1 MPEVRLGS
9 CVKVGH
15 RNARFWCKVRAIRGD
30 GSVVGIVDNDLVNS
44 SWRRG
49 DEVVFQ
55 QSHVLEVA
63 EPCDAL
69 TFRSLAAALGSLSG
83 AAKVWRE
90 AEGVAVPAR
99 PRSWFALP
107 ERAYE

>member
-1 MPEVRLGS
+1 M
-9 CVKVGH
+9 
-15 RNARFWCKVRAIRGD
+15 RAIRGD

-90 AEGVAVPAR
+90 GREAEGVAVPAR